1 MGKVGFEMQCYYC
14 SANAFSVVYFC
25 CTLLWLSKKKEK
37 EKEESDDGHNG
48 FLNLQ
53 QQTTR

>member
-25 CTLLWLSKKKEK
+25 CTLLWLNKKK

>member
-1 MGKVGFEMQCYYC
+1 MKC
-14 SANAFSVVYFC
+14 NAITALQMHLVSSTFAAHC
-25 CTLLWLSKKKEK
+25 CGLAKKKE

>member
-25 CTLLWLSKKKEK
+25 CTLLWLSKKKK